1 MNALTNQSSV
11 NSISAELDSVWMRIF
26 YHVWWPSPGNDP
38 MYALNANMNRSRS
51 DYYQGNYT
59 PHMFTNGFDSGSSV
73 SAWVEDSKKYLKE
86 VSVYDISFQGTRS
99 TDSYNFEIIASAL
112 KNTDDISDIRLFV
125 ATVMGKVV
133 YPGSYNGMY
142 EHHNVIIEQ
151 LAGNTGKSIKFI
163 ANVDYVESFSWSIPS
178 GWINSSELRWN
189 ENNLKVIAWVQ
200 NYSTKEILQAAEF
213 NFK

>member
-1 MNALTNQSSV
+1 
-11 NSISAELDSVWMRIF
+11 
-26 YHVWWPSPGNDP
+26 

-51 DYYQGNYT
+51 DYYEGNYT

-73 SAWVEDSKKYLKE
+73 NAWVEDPKKYLSD
-86 VSVYDISFQGTRS
+86 VSLYSISFQGART
-99 TDSYNFEIIASAL
+99 TDSYNFEITATAL
-112 KNTDDISDIRLFV
+112 KNTDDASDIRLFV

-163 ANVDYVESFSWSIPS
+163 ANVDYVDSFSWAMPS
-178 GWINSSELRWN
+178 GWINSTELRWS

-200 NYSTKEILQAAEF
+200 NYGTKEILQAAEF